1 MTQLLAPRGA
11 EVDTVESTGL
21 VGDRELVCVQT
32 ISIGRLRS
40 DPVPITPSCFVA
52 VGGRGPRHDSNGSGK
67 TTFLGAVSLLL
78 GDVGWR
84 PAAGAPE
91 AATLLFDGT
100 KAGVDV
106 ERYARADH
114 GYLIGVFARPDGDEP
129 LTVWLRINATAPY
142 LRARAEAGIH
152 LVGRAAT
159 AIARNTAADA
169 AWDSMPKPE
178 WGSRSYAA
186 ELYGA
191 SPRCMAWLQARG
203 NETPGKSLLK
213 LSQETMTP
221 AQIGTALL
229 ELLGRDDLLL
239 EDRKARADLD
249 ETSRELDR
257 LKTEDEARRRE
268 EDVELRAIQGR
279 NTARGHLA
287 TAQRLWHLH
296 YARGLVDAV
305 NRLADARAE
314 LRSAAAE
321 RRTTR
326 RALAQTR
333 ARLDALGDGGH
344 LRAGAERADRDEA
357 QARAELSRATERKT
371 RARVAFEQASSR
383 VEELRVAAAASD
395 GTSVEA
401 TVTVETKARAALEH
415 ATRQAGVADAA
426 RRGAADQL
434 AAAERGGGGLAGNT
448 LRRLPA
454 GVRAVALADEI
465 DLDPATRDVWEA
477 RLALY
482 ADSVVL
488 ADYNDLPAAAASAAP
503 GAVLITGPTDDR
515 PMPEGI
521 IAAPPAARAFLTSLA
536 ETPTGGPP
544 PTAQPAAHVTV
555 VGGFDHPTTGRAARI
570 EQARRALH
578 EATLAADKAETTQR
592 QAETAV
598 AQAERRRVAA
608 QAAQDLKASL
618 AALDDARRQL
628 ADADQAETAEA
639 RAHKAA
645 LEAKRAV
652 DEASGGYHSERKR
665 LGDAISH
672 DEQALTETTLELRK
686 AIERSRRRRDSI
698 AYWAARW
705 QGDPASA
712 TDALAVDSASHPTSS
727 GEDRSSADAYRRAAN
742 HALDRA
748 LRDCSI
754 DDETGDG
761 APAGSSIGLAVKAC
775 GDRRA
780 PVPGSDEDSF
790 SPVYE
795 RQAAAF
801 HELVDALGSWLDRLA
816 VQDDA
821 AAAHIT
827 ADRARRAQALSAA
840 DELCETRRRE
850 LPILQDQI
858 ERTLRTVL
866 QKVSDQ
872 LGQLDLDAGGF
883 GADLKIDVTRPVL
896 ARDGWEWRIT
906 PRYRRGPNTPLVPYT
921 ERANT
926 ATEKLLAIHLVL
938 AALFAATEGHGAA
951 RGRMLILDE
960 LGDSLGDNHRGV
972 VLSGLATTAA
982 DAHLT
987 VLGTCQDGVLEDAAG
1002 CAGLV
1007 LYFQFRDP
1015 SDVLNAPTR
1024 VFGTST
1030 SGLVELTGPAIERL
1044 G

>member
-1 MTQLLAPRGA
+1 LA
-11 EVDTVESTGL
+11 
-21 VGDRELVCVQT
+21 
-32 ISIGRLRS
+32 
-40 DPVPITPSCFVA
+40 
-52 VGGRGPRHDSNGSGK
+52 
-67 TTFLGAVSLLL
+67 
-78 GDVGWR
+78 
-84 PAAGAPE
+84 
-91 AATLLFDGT
+91 
-100 KAGVDV
+100 
-106 ERYARADH
+106 
-114 GYLIGVFARPDGDEP
+114 
-129 LTVWLRINATAPY
+129 
-142 LRARAEAGIH
+142 
-152 LVGRAAT
+152 
-159 AIARNTAADA
+159 
-169 AWDSMPKPE
+169 M
-178 WGSRSYAA
+178 
-186 ELYGA
+186 
-191 SPRCMAWLQARG
+191 
-203 NETPGKSLLK
+203 
-213 LSQETMTP
+213 
-221 AQIGTALL
+221 
-229 ELLGRDDLLL
+229 
-239 EDRKARADLD
+239 
-249 ETSRELDR
+249 
-257 LKTEDEARRRE
+257 
-268 EDVELRAIQGR
+268 
-279 NTARGHLA
+279 
-287 TAQRLWHLH
+287 
-296 YARGLVDAV
+296 
-305 NRLADARAE
+305 
-314 LRSAAAE
+314 
-321 RRTTR
+321 
-326 RALAQTR
+326 
-333 ARLDALGDGGH
+333 
-344 LRAGAERADRDEA
+344 
-357 QARAELSRATERKT
+357 
-371 RARVAFEQASSR
+371 
-383 VEELRVAAAASD
+383 
-395 GTSVEA
+395 
-401 TVTVETKARAALEH
+401 
-415 ATRQAGVADAA
+415 
-426 RRGAADQL
+426 
-434 AAAERGGGGLAGNT
+434 
-448 LRRLPA
+448 
-454 GVRAVALADEI
+454 
-465 DLDPATRDVWEA
+465 
-477 RLALY
+477 
-482 ADSVVL
+482 
-488 ADYNDLPAAAASAAP
+488 
-503 GAVLITGPTDDR
+503 
-515 PMPEGI
+515 
-521 IAAPPAARAFLTSLA
+521 
-536 ETPTGGPP
+536 
-544 PTAQPAAHVTV
+544 
-555 VGGFDHPTTGRAARI
+555 
-570 EQARRALH
+570 
-578 EATLAADKAETTQR
+578 
-592 QAETAV
+592 
-598 AQAERRRVAA
+598 
-608 QAAQDLKASL
+608 
-618 AALDDARRQL
+618 LDDARRHL
-628 ADADQAETAEA
+628 SDADQAETAEA

-645 LEAKRAV
+645 LEAKRAA
-652 DEASGGYHSERKR
+652 DEAWGGYRSERKR
-665 LGDAISH
+665 LGDAIGH

-686 AIERSRRRRDSI
+686 AIERTRRRRDGI

-712 TDALAVDSASHPTSS
+712 TDALAADSASHPTVT

-780 PVPGSDEDSF
+780 AVPGSDEDSF

-840 DELCETRRRE
+840 DDLCETRRRE

-872 LGQLDLDAGGF
+872 LGQLDLEAGGF
-883 GADLKIDVTRPVL
+883 GADLRIDVTRPVL

-960 LGDSLGDNHRGV
+960 LGDSLGDNHRGA

-1030 SGLVELTGPAIERL
+1030 SGLVELTGPAVERL